1 MDVLFQYLIKS
12 SSVLCLFYLSYKALL
27 ANETFF
33 AIKRGYLVLGFI
45 VSLILPFIVITH
57 VVEIDKV
64 SLTQNQVSN
73 YLDTSNLNEK
83 PQWNWS
89 ITLMYA
95 YFIGVLFM
103 VFRIIY
109 QLIYIARIISSG
121 KSCQENGFTYILVE
135 YNTSPFSL
143 FNYIVFNPD
152 LHTEEHLKIILAH
165 EKVHCNQMHSID
177 MLVAQLFLIFYW
189 FNPIAWL
196 YQKELAQNL
205 EYIADQ
211 KTIYKTKNK
220 KEYQYLLL
228 DLAVISKK
236 LVLINPFYNS
246 LIKKRIFMLNKKKSP
261 LKSFWKLLPIFPL
274 SVLFIL
280 LFNTEIIAQA
290 SDKNVVEQNNIYVLE
305 VNSNSSDNALNK
317 KIALLN
323 TKDITLE
330 FKKVKRN
337 NASKIT
343 DIKVLISDSHG
354 YKSEYAVSGTKPIST
369 FHIRA
374 ELDGNQIINAHF
386 NSTLFTPPPP
396 PIPNIKGLESGL
408 SSEDRKAFAAMGNS
422 KIVMHKQKTKVV
434 MIDSI
439 DAKSISKIII
449 EDVDFDDHDNNV
461 NSLLDG
467 KVVVELKNKD
477 LDSINLE
484 NFGDMILEFKRN
496 LSDLDDLEMNELE
509 SEPDNKIIIISDETK
524 INPIIIID
532 GEEQEQGFDLDVI
545 ATDTIKSINVL
556 KGKAAEKIVGERSSN
571 GIIIIKTKKEKLE

>member
-33 AIKRGYLVLGFI
+33 TIKRGYLVLGFI
-45 VSLILPFIVITH
+45 VSLILPFVVITH
-57 VVEIDKV
+57 VVEVDQIA
-64 SLTQNQVSN
+64 LTQNQVSN
-73 YLDTSNLNEK
+73 YLNTSNTNEK

-89 ITLMYA
+89 ISLMST

-109 QLIYIARIISSG
+109 QLIYIAQMISSG
-121 KSCQENGFTYILVE
+121 KSHQENGFTYIHVE
-135 YNTSPFSL
+135 SNSSPFSL

-205 EYIADQ
+205 EYIADEQ
-211 KTIYKTKNK
+211 TIDNKKNI

-228 DLAVISKK
+228 NLAIKSKK

-261 LKSFWKLLPIFPL
+261 LKSFWKLLPILPL
-274 SVLFIL
+274 TVLFIS
-280 LFNTEIIAQA
+280 LFNTEIIAQT
-290 SDKNVVEQNNIYVLE
+290 SNKNAVEQNNIYVLE
-305 VNSNSSDNALNK
+305 VNSNSSDNALDK

-323 TKDITLE
+323 SKDISLE

-354 YKSEYAVSGTKPIST
+354 YTSEYAVSGTKPIST
-369 FHIRA
+369 FHIRT
-374 ELDGNQIINAHF
+374 ELDGNQIINSHF

-408 SSEDRKAFAAMGNS
+408 SSEDRKAFAAKGNS
-422 KIVMHKQKTKVV
+422 KIVVHKQKTKVV
-434 MIDSI
+434 TIDSI
-439 DAKSISKIII
+439 DAESISKIII
-449 EDVDFDDHDNNV
+449 ESIDFDDHDSNA
-461 NSLLDG
+461 NSLLG
-467 KVVVELKNKD
+467 IELKNKD

-484 NFGDMILEFKRN
+484 NLGDMILEFKGN
-496 LSDLDDLEMNELE
+496 LSDLDDLERNELE

-545 ATDTIKSINVL
+545 ATDAIKSINVL